1 MFCVYSISGYD
12 QITDWY
18 IWAAHIV
25 NSLDYHSW
33 NHCWAKGLPGSGLT
47 VWVSWMLNRC
57 SKVALLLLWAQVS
70 DTYITASSAYSV
82 NGLKPYNV
90 AEGSWSH
97 EVRQFGHLED
107 VDRTF
112 GLQLVSQRQEG
123 AEGSCCDS
131 AHTGGRNTKKKKILI
146 FTVKH
151 PRVILTWKLV
161 GLEEDLLIVDHG
173 RPVLGGGLLFNQVE
187 QFEGAADG
195 TVWVRPAGGAVV
207 LHLQNKVVLMKRERG
222 HHQSDNKSRRTNA
235 FVLYAVRTSGQY
247 VSRHRHRYH
256 KPWTDSVKCNI

>member
-1 MFCVYSISGYD
+1 M
-12 QITDWY
+12 
-18 IWAAHIV
+18 
-25 NSLDYHSW
+25 
-33 NHCWAKGLPGSGLT
+33 
-47 VWVSWMLNRC
+47 
-57 SKVALLLLWAQVS
+57 
-70 DTYITASSAYSV
+70 
-82 NGLKPYNV
+82 NGLKPYDV
-90 AEGSWSH
+90 AEASWSH

-107 VDRTF
+107 VNRTF

-131 AHTGGRNTKKKKILI
+131 AHTGEGNTKKHFLT

-151 PRVILTWKLV
+151 PRVILTWKL
-161 GLEEDLLIVDHG
+161 GSLEEDLLIVDHG

-222 HHQSDNKSRRTNA
+222 HQ
-235 FVLYAVRTSGQY
+235 
-247 VSRHRHRYH
+247 
-256 KPWTDSVKCNI
+256 